1 MIDENSQKYI
11 LIFDILYEN
20 LIGAKPFLI
29 RFDKIDGFIRIYDGI
44 RYLRLF
50 GSEKFD
56 AIYNRIGYLTS
67 LKNSITFV
75 LFFFHYYAKIK
86 VDSYDSLLIEKIFAL
101 HNVIIPIKSVLDK
114 DQNQYYYNKFLEKCT
129 YQLAKKQ
136 SQISFDIIVMLRFG
150 KTKVTKEKFHGA
162 KSQYIFEMLMLII

>member
-1 MIDENSQKYI
+1 MTDEKSQKDI

-20 LIGAKPFLI
+20 LIGAKPLRI
-29 RFDKIDGFIRIYDGI
+29 RFDKIDGFIRSYDGT

-67 LKNSITFV
+67 LKNSITYV
-75 LFFFHYYAKIK
+75 FFFHYYAKIK
-86 VDSYDSLLIEKIFAL
+86 VDSYDSLLIEQIFAL
-101 HNVIIPIKSVLDK
+101 HNVIIPIKSVLNK

-150 KTKVTKEKFHGA
+150 EIKVTKEKFHGA

>member
-1 MIDENSQKYI
+1 MTDEKSQKDI
-11 LIFDILYEN
+11 LILDILYEN
-20 LIGAKPFLI
+20 LIGAKPLRI
-29 RFDKIDGFIRIYDGI
+29 RFDKIDGFIRSYDGT

-67 LKNSITFV
+67 LKNSIT
-75 LFFFHYYAKIK
+75 
-86 VDSYDSLLIEKIFAL
+86 YDCLLIEKIFAL
-101 HNVIIPIKSVLDK
+101 HNVIIPIKSVLNK

-150 KTKVTKEKFHGA
+150 ETKVTKEKFHGA

>member
-1 MIDENSQKYI
+1 MTDEKSQKDI
-11 LIFDILYEN
+11 LILDILYEN
-20 LIGAKPFLI
+20 LIGAKPLRI

-75 LFFFHYYAKIK
+75 LFFFIITRKSK
-86 VDSYDSLLIEKIFAL
+86 LI
-101 HNVIIPIKSVLDK
+101 
-114 DQNQYYYNKFLEKCT
+114 
-129 YQLAKKQ
+129 
-136 SQISFDIIVMLRFG
+136 
-150 KTKVTKEKFHGA
+150 
-162 KSQYIFEMLMLII
+162 LMILYL